1 MKYYLSL
8 IFTLTILANDKPN
21 IVFIA
26 IDDLRNELAC
36 YGVDKIKTPN
46 IDKLA
51 EQGLIFDNAY
61 CQIAICS
68 PSRTSVLTGLR
79 PQSTKVFDLTTHF
92 RETVPDVITLGQFFK
107 QNGYFTQAFGK
118 IYHNSL
124 DDNPSWSVKHFMSK
138 NSLYQTEKNLS
149 LIKSKIKVAKQ
160 KKLKGH
166 AFRLATS
173 GPAYESA
180 DVPDEAYPDGE
191 NTDLAIEA
199 LKGFAQKKTPFF
211 LALGFSKPH
220 LPFNAPKKYWDLY
233 DQDEIDP
240 PAISHRPL
248 DSHPRLTLTKSGEV
262 RSYHAITKEG
272 SLDPKTSKQLKHA
285 YYASVSYI
293 DALIGKFLQS
303 LKDTGLDKNTIV
315 ILWSDHGFKL
325 GEYDA
330 WVKHSNMEIDARVP
344 LIISSPWM
352 NKKGVRTDALV
363 ELVDIYPSL
372 VELSGFTV
380 PSFLEGRSFAPLLDK
395 PHTPWKKAAYSQYN
409 RGDKIMG
416 YSVRVKNFRYTEW
429 RLVKNNKI
437 IFKELYD
444 QVNDPLQS
452 RNIAKKEQV
461 KIVQA
466 ELHEMINQH
475 WGLK

>member
-1 MKYYLSL
+1 MKYLLSI
-8 IFTLTILANDKPN
+8 IFTLTIFGNDKPN
-21 IVFIA
+21 IIFIA

-36 YGVDKIKTPN
+36 YGVDKIKTPH
-46 IDKLA
+46 IDNLA
-51 EQGLIFDNAY
+51 KHGLIFDNAY

-92 RETVPDVITLGQFFK
+92 RDTVPDVITLGQFFK
-107 QNGYFTQAFGK
+107 QKGYITQGFGK

-124 DDNPSWSVKHFMSK
+124 DDPRSWSIKHFMSK
-138 NSLYQTEKNLS
+138 NSLYQRAENQQ
-149 LIKSKIKVAKQ
+149 LIKNQVKAAKE

-166 AFRLATS
+166 EFRFATM

-191 NTDLAIEA
+191 NTKLAIKA
-199 LKGFAQKKTPFF
+199 LKGFVQKKQPFF

-233 DQDEIDP
+233 EEDKLDP

-262 RSYHAITKEG
+262 RSYHGVVKEG
-272 SLDPKTSKQLKHA
+272 SLGAEMSSKLKHG

-325 GEYDA
+325 GEYDS

-352 NKKGVRTDALV
+352 KVKGVRTNALV

-372 VELSGFTV
+372 VDLSGFTV
-380 PSFLEGRSFAPLLDK
+380 PTFLEGTSFAPLLKK
-395 PHTPWKKAAYSQYN
+395 PNTPWKKAAFSQYN
-409 RGDKIMG
+409 RGSKIMG
-416 YSVRVKNFRYTEW
+416 YSVRTAYFRYTEW
-429 RLVKNNKI
+429 RLVKNNKV

-452 RNIAKKEQV
+452 RNIAKKEEV

-466 ELHEMINQH
+466 ELHEMINQQ